1 MIVAPSCGEYGI
13 RGFVAAFDA
22 ATGDEVWRFNT
33 IPSPG
38 EPGYDTWPAGTDAW
52 EHGGGS
58 AWVTGT
64 VKLGISPVADW
75 SGTLLDQPGI
85 SRQVELRA
93 QLPAMSAREQRAPSH
108 ACRST

>member
-1 MIVAPSCGEYGI
+1 MIVGPSCGEYGI

-58 AWVTGT
+58 AWVTGSYDPELNLT
-64 VKLGISPVADW
+64 YW
-75 SGTLLDQPGI
+75 GTGNPG
-85 SRQVELRA
+85 
-93 QLPAMSAREQRAPSH
+93 PD
-108 ACRST
+108 